1 MKLKKSLSVIL
12 ALIVL
17 ITFSGCSKKELNYT
31 VTENNGVKT
40 YRNKNIPSQPE
51 LKITPRELFT
61 ISCQDEN
68 STDST
73 RIIRRFNDFD
83 IDTKN
88 NIYINDN
95 SNNTLKKFDSRGN
108 FIKSFGGKGKGPGE
122 TEVNGWMMVLQD
134 TVILDDYLIKEMVK
148 YDSEGNY
155 LCNNR
160 TVESGPFERFQELS
174 KDKVIGYQVYYEEVD
189 DELHMSYNLT
199 IMNSNFT
206 KYKQIA
212 SKKITFVEEKYNFFD
227 HFLSAYAT
235 SDSLIFFAEK
245 SDSKY
250 KINVYDHETNHKYS
264 VTKNYARIQFNEE
277 EFSVFENEYKD
288 IWYFSNNKSRFKS
301 AIIQMEYDKY
311 GRLWVFSS
319 VKRDEKNQTDLLVDI
334 FKDGIFLKQVK
345 LDICPG
351 SDFVN
356 YDHMIRL
363 LNDRLYYVNTEDQY
377 MKVYDY

>member
-1 MKLKKSLSVIL
+1 MKKSLCVIL
-12 ALIVL
+12 ALIAL
-17 ITFSGCSKKELNYT
+17 IIFSGCSKKELNYT